1 LLVSGEVAEDPVVT
15 RNGDVFERRL
25 VEKYIAANG
34 VDPVTKTPLTKEEL
48 ISIKVK
54 QGATSAP
61 RSTTN
66 GTSIPQLLTTF
77 QNEWDALVLSV
88 FSLKQQLLTTRQEL
102 SQALYQHD
110 AALRVIARLTRERDE
125 ALDQIK
131 KLSASGHVISGQA
144 SQSRGGDQMDVEPVS
159 QHAGLSSEAKNKFAK
174 KSQELSAERKSR
186 KAPSTLASVEYIKSI
201 KSVAHIPPHK
211 TSVPG
216 VTCLDVHGDHVVTG
230 GADNTVVLLSN
241 QMQRTGERIS
251 GVTSKKDGVLSGHS
265 KRVNKVKFHP
275 EWSAAQD
282 LIVSCSQDSTVRVW
296 RDQKEAH
303 VISAHQG
310 SITDIDLHCVGD
322 HVLATSKDGHW
333 SLSDLHTG
341 QTLVLTSHG
350 SGAGASQSGFS
361 GCSFHPD
368 GLIFATGGDDG
379 VVRVWDVKSNKNV
392 ANFEGHKGY
401 VTALTF
407 NENGYFM
414 ATAAEEDQVIKLWDL
429 RKPKNL
435 TTLKL
440 DAPATALSYDWSGVY
455 LAVATG
461 HELRVFTGKNFEH
474 VHTMD
479 EHTSLVTGVKWLTR
493 DATALASTSMD
504 RNLRFWA

>member
-1 LLVSGEVAEDPVVT
+1 MAMICSISGEVAEDPVVT

-25 VEKYIAANG
+25 VEKYIATNG
-34 VDPVTKTPLTKEEL
+34 VDPITKTPLTKEEL

-131 KLSASGHVISGQA
+131 KLSASGHVISAHA
-144 SQSRGGDQMDVEPVS
+144 SQTRGQGDQMEVESAQYP
-159 QHAGLSSEAKNKFAK
+159 GLSSEVKAAFTK

-186 KAPSTLASVEYIKSI
+186 KAPSTLASVEYLKSV

-241 QMQRTGERIS
+241 QMQRSGERITA
-251 GVTSKKDGVLSGHS
+251 VTSKKEAVLSGHS

-282 LIVSCSQDSTVRVW
+282 LLVSCAQDSTVRVW
-296 RDQKEAH
+296 REQKEAH

-310 SITDIDLHCVGD
+310 SVSDIDIHCAGS
-322 HVLATSKDGHW
+322 HVLAASKDGHW

-341 QTLVLTSHG
+341 QTVVLT
-350 SGAGASQSGFS
+350 AGPSGFS

-414 ATAAEEDQVIKLWDL
+414 ATAAEEDQVLKLWDL

-440 DAPATALSYDWSGVY
+440 DAPASALSYDWSGVY

-479 EHTSLVTGVKWLTR
+479 EHTSLVTGVKWLSR